1 MVRGDEAF
9 PVDER
14 VDGPPKRHDFAASDT
29 DICIG
34 STHELSET
42 LTKFVCSSLHLC
54 QVARRKRSQNRTLRQ
69 HVNMDTL
76 RKFYVTTCRK
86 GNPFIINSANPN
98 MTLSERVRSYSS
110 SPKLVH

>member
-42 LTKFVCSSLHLC
+42 LTKFVCTSLHLC
-54 QVARRKRSQNRTLRQ
+54 QVARRKRSQNRTHNR
-69 HVNMDTL
+69 